1 MESVLA
7 AVGQGDV
14 TAYVILYL
22 AVAASWIG
30 IPVVGATVLATAG
43 VLASEGELNIWI
55 VIAVA
60 TVAAWTGGY
69 AGYVLGRRAGQ
80 AVATREGR
88 WHRQRRR
95 AIVTGARVY
104 ERWGRLA
111 VFVTPTFVS
120 GALMMPRRT
129 FLVWN
134 GFASVASSVVAALS
148 AYGIGQAILGEVRER
163 TNRVTITVAIL
174 TLAAI
179 VVLVLAWRARSR
191 DDRP

>member
-1 MESVLA
+1 MLA
-7 AVGQGDV
+7 DVGQGDV
-14 TAYVILYL
+14 TAYTILYL
-22 AVAASWIG
+22 AVAASWVG
-30 IPVVGATVLATAG
+30 IPVVGASVLATAG
-43 VLASEGELNIWI
+43 VLASEGDLKIWI

-69 AGYVLGRRAGQ
+69 AGYVLGRRAGE
-80 AVATREGR
+80 AVATRAGR

-95 AIVTGARVY
+95 AMVAGARVY

-120 GALMMPRRT
+120 GALQMPRNT

-134 GFASVASSVVAALS
+134 GCASIVSSVAAALS

-163 TNRVTITVAIL
+163 ANRVTITVAIL

-179 VVLVLAWRARSR
+179 VVFVLAWRARNR
-191 DDRP
+191 DDSP